1 MMIGVDL
8 NKQQAPDA
16 DSAKQ
21 QVKITGNLDR
31 AGNTTMFPLLEKK
44 ILDFRFFAMNCE
56 SDFSK
61 L

>member
-21 QVKITGNLDR
+21 QIKITGNLDR
-31 AGNTTMFPLLEKK
+31 AGNKTMFPLLEKQ
-44 ILDFRFFAMNCE
+44 DFRF
-56 SDFSK
+56 
-61 L
+61 